1 MLQIKFAL
9 GRCLSS
15 MMSEKTM
22 QLILAKVK
30 KDEIIKNRP
39 SHKPIHDSV
48 IVVTQD
54 EKDVTLFIKLVVEA
68 VDGISE
74 YQIQKILK
82 FSVRRYERVRRN
94 SISFCM
100 GALVWNNRS
109 KFRKFYYHNNTIKV
123 LQEKLI

>member
-30 KDEIIKNRP
+30 KDEINASRP
-39 SHKPIHDSV
+39 ILKPIRDTE

-54 EKDVTLFIKLVVEA
+54 EKDVTLFVKLVVDA

-82 FSVRRYERVRRN
+82 FSVRRYERARRN
-94 SISFCM
+94 AMSFCM